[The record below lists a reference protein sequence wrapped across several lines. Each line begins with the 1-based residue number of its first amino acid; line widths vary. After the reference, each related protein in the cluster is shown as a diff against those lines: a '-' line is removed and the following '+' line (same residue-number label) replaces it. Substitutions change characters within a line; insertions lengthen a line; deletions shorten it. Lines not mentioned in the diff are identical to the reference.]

1 MSYIFKTLV
10 ATLPKIKVEIWGRSR
25 ELGSWVCKKSM
36 TMDEWLASRELAPS
50 ALKEKDLRGFAKDK
64 WILWE
69 GKALLPTPI
78 TKISLKTLISRN
90 VRP

>member
-10 ATLPKIKVEIWGRSR
+10 ATLSQIKVEVWGWSR

-36 TMDEWLASRELAPS
+36 TMDEWLASRKLAPS
-50 ALKEKDLRGFAKDK
+50 ALGEKNLRGFAKDK
-64 WILWE
+64 WILFE
-69 GKALLPTPI
+69 GEGLLPRPMTRI
-78 TKISLKTLISRN
+78 KMRTLMSRD